1 MITLPDIV
9 PLVDVEVVVGL
20 ELAVD
25 IEVEGV
31 TGSEDSM
38 VEEVITV
45 VVEEVITFEDI
56 MVTVVSTVLLVPQHL
71 RRWLSF

>member
-1 MITLPDIV
+1 MITLPVIV

-56 MVTVVSTVLLVPQHL
+56 MVTVVSTVPQHL